1 MRVLDLALKDLSQ
14 ILRDKMA
21 FLFLAGLPIVFTFF
35 MGFAFRGAASAPDPR
50 LPVGWVNEDYKRS
63 DDGSVSQALY
73 DMLAA
78 SDGIRL
84 VEMGGTAVEQ
94 AAVGG
99 GAEQAALGVGQ
110 EIESGQLVAALV
122 VPPDFSARV
131 TAGEQASLTLLGDE
145 LDTAAQSALQLV
157 RVPVTR
163 LMSAAHIARVNVETM
178 EAEGLLS
185 GPSERSAEWTT
196 TFSQTVQA
204 WQTTSLAGPHL
215 RVEKAQGQSQA
226 GQALGGNPYNQSSPG
241 ILVQFAIMGLVTSA
255 SILVEERKTGTLQR
269 LITTA
274 IKPWQIIAGHLLAMF
289 VLVLS
294 QQALLIAFGQLALG
308 VNYMRQ
314 PLAVLLVAVGLG
326 AWISGMGLLI
336 GVVAKGDEQ
345 VILFSL
351 IAMFLFTSLGGA
363 WFPLEGSG
371 PAFAAVGHVT
381 PAAWA
386 MDGFQNIIIRGL
398 GLRSVLLPTA
408 VLLAYAAGFFALA
421 VWRFRAGRVK

>member
-14 ILRDKMA
+14 VLRDKMA
-21 FLFLAGLPIVFTFF
+21 LLFLVAMPIVFTFF
-35 MGFAFRGAASAPDPR
+35 MGFALRGTAAAPDPR
-50 LPVGWVNEDYKRS
+50 LPVGWVNEDPA
-63 DDGSVSQALY
+63 GSVSQALY

-84 VEMGGTAVEQ
+84 VEMAPDQ
-94 AAVGG
+94 VGK
-99 GAEQAALGVGQ
+99 VGQ
-110 EIESGQLVAALV
+110 EIESGRLVAALV
-122 VPPDFSARV
+122 VPPDFSARA
-131 TAGEQASLTLLGDE
+131 TAGEQVSLTLLGDE
-145 LDTAAQSALQLV
+145 LDAAAQSALQLV

-163 LMSAAHIARVNVETM
+163 LMSAAHVAQVDVETL
-178 EAEGLLS
+178 ETDGLLS
-185 GPSERSAEWTT
+185 GAPERSAEWTA

-204 WQTTSLAGPHL
+204 WQATAQAGPHL
-215 RVEKAQGQSQA
+215 SVEKAQGQAETAQP
-226 GQALGGNPYNQSSPG
+226 LGGNPYNQTSPG

-274 IKPWQIIAGHLLAMF
+274 MKPWQIIAGHLLAMF
-289 VLVLS
+289 VLVLL
-294 QQALLIAFGQLALG
+294 QQVLLIAFGQLVLG

-314 PLAVLLVAVGLG
+314 PLAILLVAVGLG
-326 AWISGMGLLI
+326 AWVSGMGLLI

-351 IAMFLFTSLGGA
+351 IAMFLFTALGGA
-363 WFPLEGSG
+363 WFPLEGAG

-386 MDGFQNIIIRGL
+386 MDGFQNITIRGL
-398 GLRSVLLPTA
+398 GLESALLPTA
-408 VLLAYAAGFFALA
+408 ILLAYAAGFFALA
-421 VWRFRAGRVK
+421 LWRFRAGRAK

>member
-1 MRVLDLALKDLSQ
+1 MRVFDLALKDLAQ

-21 FLFLAGLPIVFTFF
+21 LLFLVAMPIVFTFF
-35 MGFAFRGAASAPDPR
+35 MGFAFRGATAAPDPR
-50 LPVGWVNEDYKRS
+50 LPVGWVNEDS
-63 DDGSVSQALY
+63 GGFASQALY

-78 SDGIRL
+78 SDGVRL
-84 VEMGGTAVEQ
+84 VEITTDQ
-94 AAVGG
+94 VG
-99 GAEQAALGVGQ
+99 QVGQ

-131 TAGEQASLTLLGDE
+131 TAGEQVSLTLLGDE
-145 LDTAAQSALQLV
+145 LDAAAQSVLQLV

-163 LMSAAHIARVNVETM
+163 LMSAAHVAQVDVETL
-178 EAEGLLS
+178 EADRLLS
-185 GPSERSAEWTT
+185 GASERSAEWTA

-204 WQTTSLAGPHL
+204 WQATTQAGPRL
-215 RVEKAQGQSQA
+215 SVEKAQGQAETAQP
-226 GQALGGNPYNQSSPG
+226 LGGNPYNQTSPG

-274 IKPWQIIAGHLLAMF
+274 MKPWQIIAGHLLAMF
-289 VLVLS
+289 VLVLL
-294 QQALLIAFGQLALG
+294 QQVLLIIFGQLALG
-308 VNYMRQ
+308 VNYVRQ
-314 PLAVLLVAVGLG
+314 PLAVLLVALGLG
-326 AWISGMGLLI
+326 AWVSSMGLLI

-351 IAMFLFTSLGGA
+351 IAMFLFTALGGA
-363 WFPLEGSG
+363 WFPLEGAG

-398 GLRSVLLPTA
+398 GLESALLPA
-408 VLLAYAAGFFALA
+408 AILLAYAAGFFALA
-421 VWRFRAGRVK
+421 LWRFRAGREK